1 MDGYIE
7 VLVSSRMLFIN
18 NGHFN
23 IDLQLL
29 CDSLC
34 ITAIYKCQKI
44 KKGGRKTLHTLSH
57 LKEALNQKEQ
67 ALVQYV
73 RYMREA
79 QDSQNNDMA
88 ALFADLAKAEEK
100 HISVIRDQV
109 ANLSGSIDLLNTYQ
123 DDNQYNAQHI
133 EETIN

>member
-1 MDGYIE
+1 
-7 VLVSSRMLFIN
+7 
-18 NGHFN
+18 
-23 IDLQLL
+23 
-29 CDSLC
+29 
-34 ITAIYKCQKI
+34 
-44 KKGGRKTLHTLSH
+44 LHTLSH